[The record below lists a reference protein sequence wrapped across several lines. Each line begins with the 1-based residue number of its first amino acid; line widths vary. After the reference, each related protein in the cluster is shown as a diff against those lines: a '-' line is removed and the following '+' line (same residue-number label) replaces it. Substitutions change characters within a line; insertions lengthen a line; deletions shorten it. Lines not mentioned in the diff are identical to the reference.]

1 MLISKLLIFSRLGCH
16 SVEILLALNQQFQR
30 NTSVGNVIMCLQ
42 SGCLWKLCLSSVLNC
57 LTDMSLSVC
66 LEQGHCDSSGYKS
79 ENKIT
84 LDVEVNH
91 NALAEYPLVGAQSYY
106 KPGFFIMQ
114 RNQYILL
121 KVILWI
127 GLTYVFLLL
136 NATNMRALLYDH

>member
-1 MLISKLLIFSRLGCH
+1 
-16 SVEILLALNQQFQR
+16 
-30 NTSVGNVIMCLQ
+30 
-42 SGCLWKLCLSSVLNC
+42 
-57 LTDMSLSVC
+57 MSLSVC

-127 GLTYVFLLL
+127 GLTYIFLLL